1 LQKQHFKT
9 LIYKPKVSY
18 IRNPMS
24 QEPTNVTDLPIPKYN
39 LDTEQEK
46 KEILRNYRSLLKALR
61 PKLKKGDKEMV
72 RAAFE
77 MSANAHKTMRR
88 KSGEPYILHP
98 ISVAMICVEE
108 IGLGVRSTICALLHD
123 TVEDTDITLEDVER
137 EFGTEIAKIVD
148 GLTKISSVIDTN
160 TSQQAENFKKILLT
174 LTDDPRVILIKL
186 ADRLHNMRTLDFM
199 KREKQLKIA
208 SETVWVYAPLAH
220 RMGLYSIKTEL
231 EDLSMKYM
239 EPEAYKDIAKKLAE
253 TKRERSRYI
262 NEFIRPIK
270 DKLISSGFDFEIYG
284 RPKSIHS
291 IWNKIKKKGVSFDE
305 VYDLF
310 AIRIILNSAPEKEK
324 EECWKVYSIIT
335 DEYNP
340 SPERL
345 RDWLSNPKSNGYE
358 ALHTTVMG
366 TQGKWVEIQIRTK
379 RMNEIA
385 EKGLAAHFK
394 YKEGNTEEDRFDKWF
409 GQIREVL
416 SHDDSDS
423 VNFLHDFK
431 TSFLAEEI
439 YVYTPKGEV
448 KMLPTGSTALD
459 FAFSIHSA
467 IGSKCIGAKVH
478 HKLVPISHKLRSGDQ
493 IEIITSNKQKP
504 HEDWLNIVVTAK
516 AKSKIKDALREE
528 KRKIADD
535 GKYVLQKK
543 LEGMG
548 VAYSNGNI
556 EEVTQFY
563 KLNSNLDLF
572 YKIATKNI
580 DLRELKEFQVIGDRL
595 EHPKPKPIIAESV
608 VDAHVQKTFSKK
620 DSELIIFG
628 ESSDKIQYALA
639 KCCNPIPGDDVF
651 GFVST
656 GKGLIIHRTS
666 CPNATQLLANYGHR
680 VVKTKWA
687 KNKEISFLTG
697 LKIIGMDDVG
707 VIHKITNIISGDL
720 KINIAGLTIESGEG
734 IFEGTIKVFVHD
746 KEELEELVDRLKSL
760 HGIQRVDRFDTEEKQ
775 HK

>member
-1 LQKQHFKT
+1 MDSAPIQSIEPSLAKYT
-9 LIYKPKVSY
+9 L
-18 IRNPMS
+18 N
-24 QEPTNVTDLPIPKYN
+24 E
-39 LDTEQEK
+39 EQEK
-46 KEILRNYRSLLKALR
+46 KEIIRHYRALLKALR
-61 PKLKKGDKEMV
+61 PKLKKGDKELL
-72 RAAFE
+72 RTAFE
-77 MSANAHKTMRR
+77 MAANAHKTMRR

-98 ISVAMICVEE
+98 IAVAMICVEE

-123 TVEDTDITLEDVER
+123 TVEDTDISLEDVEM

-148 GLTKISSVIDTN
+148 GLTKISGVIDTN

-186 ADRLHNMRTLDFM
+186 ADRLHNMRTLDHM

-239 EPEAYKDIAKKLAE
+239 EPEAYKDIAKKLSE
-253 TKRERSRYI
+253 TKRERTRYI
-262 NEFIRPIK
+262 NEFIRPIRE
-270 DKLISSGFDFEIYG
+270 KLVAADFDFEIYG

-291 IWNKIKKKGVSFDE
+291 IWNKIKKKSVAFEE

-310 AIRIILNSAPEKEK
+310 AIRVILNAPPEKEK
-324 EECWKVYSIIT
+324 EQCWKVYSMIT

-366 TQGKWVEIQIRTK
+366 PQGKWVEVQIRTK

-394 YKEGNTEEDRFDKWF
+394 YKEGKDGNDEDRFDKWF

-416 SHDDSDS
+416 SAPDTDGVD
-423 VNFLHDFK
+423 FLQDFK

-467 IGSKCIGAKVH
+467 IGTKCIGAKVH
-478 HKLVPISHKLRSGDQ
+478 HKLVPIGHKLRSGDQ

-504 HEDWLNIVVTAK
+504 SEDWL
-516 AKSKIKDALREE
+516 
-528 KRKIADD
+528 
-535 GKYVLQKK
+535 
-543 LEGMG
+543 
-548 VAYSNGNI
+548 
-556 EEVTQFY
+556 
-563 KLNSNLDLF
+563 
-572 YKIATKNI
+572 
-580 DLRELKEFQVIGDRL
+580 
-595 EHPKPKPIIAESV
+595 
-608 VDAHVQKTFSKK
+608 
-620 DSELIIFG
+620 
-628 ESSDKIQYALA
+628 
-639 KCCNPIPGDDVF
+639 
-651 GFVST
+651 
-656 GKGLIIHRTS
+656 
-666 CPNATQLLANYGHR
+666 
-680 VVKTKWA
+680 
-687 KNKEISFLTG
+687 
-697 LKIIGMDDVG
+697 
-707 VIHKITNIISGDL
+707 
-720 KINIAGLTIESGEG
+720 
-734 IFEGTIKVFVHD
+734 
-746 KEELEELVDRLKSL
+746 
-760 HGIQRVDRFDTEEKQ
+760 
-775 HK
+775 

>member
-1 LQKQHFKT
+1 MQAAPET
-9 LIYKPKVSY
+9 LTESPF
-18 IRNPMS
+18 
-24 QEPTNVTDLPIPKYN
+24 LPKYN
-39 LDTEQEK
+39 LTPEQEK
-46 KEILRNYRSLLKALR
+46 KEIIRHYRALLRSLR
-61 PKLKKGDKEMV
+61 PKLKKGDKELV
-72 RAAFE
+72 RQAFE
-77 MSANAHKTMRR
+77 MAADAHKTMRR

-98 ISVAMICVEE
+98 IAVAMICVEE

-148 GLTKISSVIDTN
+148 GLTKISNVIDTN

-186 ADRLHNMRTLDFM
+186 ADRLHNMRTLDHM

-220 RMGLYSIKTEL
+220 RMGLYNIKTEL

-239 EPEAYKDIAKKLAE
+239 EPEAYRDIARKLSE
-253 TKRERSRYI
+253 TKRERTRYI
-262 NEFIRPIK
+262 NEFIRPLK
-270 DKLISSGFDFEIYG
+270 EKLTAGGFQFEIYG

-291 IWNKIKKKGVSFDE
+291 IWNKIRKKGVAFEE

-310 AIRIILNSAPEKEK
+310 AIRVILDSAPEKEK
-324 EECWKVYSIIT
+324 EDCWKVYSMIT
-335 DEYNP
+335 DEYSP
-340 SPERL
+340 APERL
-345 RDWLSNPKSNGYE
+345 RDWLSNPKNNGYE

-366 TQGKWVEIQIRTK
+366 PQGKWVEVQIRTK

-385 EKGLAAHFK
+385 EKGLAAHYK
-394 YKEGNTEEDRFDKWF
+394 YKEGSNDEDRFDKWF

-416 SHDDSDS
+416 STPDTDGVD
-423 VNFLHDFK
+423 FLQDFK

-467 IGSKCIGAKVH
+467 IGTKCIGAKVH

-493 IEIITSNKQKP
+493 VEIITSNKQHP
-504 HEDWLNIVVTAK
+504 TEDWLSIVVTAK
-516 AKSKIKDALREE
+516 AKNKIKDALREE
-528 KRKIADD
+528 KRKVAED
-535 GKYVLQKK
+535 GKYILQRR
-543 LEGMG
+543 LESMG
-548 VAYSNGNI
+548 AAYSQNNI
-556 EEVTQFY
+556 EELVQFY
-563 KLNSNLDLF
+563 KLPSSLDLHF
-572 YKIATKNI
+572 RIATKTI
-580 DLRELKEFQVIGDRL
+580 DLKELKDFQVLGDKIDIPR
-595 EHPKPKPIIAESV
+595 PKPANHEIAAEPH
-608 VDAHVQKTFSKK
+608 ARNGAPKGK

-628 ESSDKIQYALA
+628 ESSDKIMYTLA
-639 KCCNPIPGDDVF
+639 KCCSPIPGDDVF

-656 GKGLIIHRTS
+656 GKGLIIHRTN
-666 CPNATQLLANYGHR
+666 CPNAAQLLANYGHR

-697 LKIIGMDDVG
+697 LRIVGLDDVG
-707 VIHKITNIISGDL
+707 VINKITNVISGDL
-720 KINIAGLTIESGEG
+720 RINIAGLTIESREG
-734 IFEGTIKVFVHD
+734 LFEGTIKVFVHD
-746 KEELEELVDRLKSL
+746 KEELEELVHRLKSL
-760 HGIQRVDRFDTEEKQ
+760 EGIQTVDRFDTES
-775 HK
+775 

>member
-1 LQKQHFKT
+1 MDSTPIQSAEPALAKYT
-9 LIYKPKVSY
+9 L
-18 IRNPMS
+18 N
-24 QEPTNVTDLPIPKYN
+24 E
-39 LDTEQEK
+39 EQEK
-46 KEILRNYRSLLKALR
+46 KEIIRHYRALLKCLR
-61 PKLKKGDKEMV
+61 PKLKKGDKELL
-72 RAAFE
+72 RTAFE
-77 MSANAHKTMRR
+77 MAANAHKTMRR

-98 ISVAMICVEE
+98 IAVAMICVEE

-123 TVEDTDITLEDVER
+123 TVEDTDISLEDVEM

-148 GLTKISSVIDTN
+148 GLTKISGVIDTN

-186 ADRLHNMRTLDFM
+186 ADRLHNMRTLDHM

-239 EPEAYKDIAKKLAE
+239 EPEAYKDIAKKLSE
-253 TKRERSRYI
+253 TKRERTRYI

-270 DKLISSGFDFEIYG
+270 DKLIAAEFDFEIYG

-291 IWNKIKKKGVSFDE
+291 IWNKIKKKSVAFEE

-310 AIRIILNSAPEKEK
+310 AIRVILNATPEKEK
-324 EECWKVYSIIT
+324 EQCWKVYSMIT

-366 TQGKWVEIQIRTK
+366 PQGKWVEVQIRTK

-394 YKEGNTEEDRFDKWF
+394 YKEGKDGNDEDRFDKWF

-416 SHDDSDS
+416 SAPDTDGVD
-423 VNFLHDFK
+423 FLQDFK

-459 FAFSIHSA
+459 FAFAIHSA
-467 IGSKCIGAKVH
+467 IGTKCIGAKVH
-478 HKLVPISHKLRSGDQ
+478 HKLVPIGHKLRSGDQ

-504 HEDWLNIVVTAK
+504 SEDWLNMVVTAK
-516 AKSKIKDALREE
+516 AKNKIKDSLREE
-528 KRKIADD
+528 KRKIAED
-535 GKYVLQKK
+535 GKYVLQRK
-543 LEGMG
+543 LESIGA
-548 VAYSNGNI
+548 AYSQYNI
-556 EEVTQFY
+556 EELMQFY
-563 KLNSNLDLF
+563 KLNSSLDLN
-572 YKIATKNI
+572 YKIATKII
-580 DLRELKEFQVIGDRL
+580 DLKELKDFQVLGDKI
-595 EHPKPKPIIAESV
+595 EIPKPKPVFTEVAA
-608 VDAHVQKTFSKK
+608 DPTKTIPKK

-628 ESSDKIQYALA
+628 ESSDKIMYTLA

-697 LKIIGMDDVG
+697 LKIVGLDDVG
-707 VIHKITNIISGDL
+707 VINKITNVISGDL
-720 KINIAGLTIESGEG
+720 RINISGLSIDSREG
-734 IFEGTIKVFVHD
+734 LFEGTIKVFVHD
-746 KEELEELVDRLKSL
+746 KEELEELVNRLKSL
-760 HGIQRVDRFDTEEKQ
+760 NGIQTVDRFDTEKEG
-775 HK
+775 

>member
-1 LQKQHFKT
+1 MDSAPIQSAEPALAKYT
-9 LIYKPKVSY
+9 L
-18 IRNPMS
+18 N
-24 QEPTNVTDLPIPKYN
+24 E
-39 LDTEQEK
+39 EQEK
-46 KEILRNYRSLLKALR
+46 KEIIRHYRALLKCLR
-61 PKLKKGDKEMV
+61 PKLKKGDKELL
-72 RAAFE
+72 RTAFE
-77 MSANAHKTMRR
+77 MAANAHKTMRR

-98 ISVAMICVEE
+98 IAVAMICVEE

-123 TVEDTDITLEDVER
+123 TVEDTDISLEDVEM

-148 GLTKISSVIDTN
+148 GLTKISGVIDTN

-186 ADRLHNMRTLDFM
+186 ADRLHNMRTLDHM

-239 EPEAYKDIAKKLAE
+239 EPEAYKDIAKKLSE
-253 TKRERSRYI
+253 TKRERTRYI

-270 DKLISSGFDFEIYG
+270 DKLIAAEFDFEIYG

-291 IWNKIKKKGVSFDE
+291 IWNKIKKKSVAFEE

-310 AIRIILNSAPEKEK
+310 AIRVILNAPPEKEK
-324 EECWKVYSIIT
+324 EQCWKVYSMIT

-366 TQGKWVEIQIRTK
+366 PQGKWVEVQIRTK

-394 YKEGNTEEDRFDKWF
+394 YKEGKDGNDEDRFDKWF

-416 SHDDSDS
+416 SAPDTDGVD
-423 VNFLHDFK
+423 FLQDFK

-459 FAFSIHSA
+459 FAFAIHSA
-467 IGSKCIGAKVH
+467 IGTKCIGAKVH
-478 HKLVPISHKLRSGDQ
+478 HKLVPIGHKLRSGDQ

-504 HEDWLNIVVTAK
+504 SEDWLNMVVTAK
-516 AKSKIKDALREE
+516 AKNKIKDSLREE
-528 KRKIADD
+528 KRKIAED
-535 GKYVLQKK
+535 GKYVLQRK
-543 LEGMG
+543 LESIGA
-548 VAYSNGNI
+548 AYSQYNI
-556 EEVTQFY
+556 EELMQFY
-563 KLNSNLDLF
+563 KLNSALDLN
-572 YKIATKNI
+572 YKIATKII
-580 DLRELKEFQVIGDRL
+580 DLKELKDFQVLGDKI
-595 EHPKPKPIIAESV
+595 EIPKPKPVFADV
-608 VDAHVQKTFSKK
+608 VADPTKTIPKK

-628 ESSDKIQYALA
+628 ESSDKIMYTLA

-697 LKIIGMDDVG
+697 LKIVGLDDVG
-707 VIHKITNIISGDL
+707 VINKITNVISGDL
-720 KINIAGLTIESGEG
+720 RINISGLSIDSREG
-734 IFEGTIKVFVHD
+734 LFEGTIKVFVHD
-746 KEELEELVDRLKSL
+746 KEELEELVNRLKSL
-760 HGIQRVDRFDTEEKQ
+760 NGIQTVDRFDTEKEG
-775 HK
+775 